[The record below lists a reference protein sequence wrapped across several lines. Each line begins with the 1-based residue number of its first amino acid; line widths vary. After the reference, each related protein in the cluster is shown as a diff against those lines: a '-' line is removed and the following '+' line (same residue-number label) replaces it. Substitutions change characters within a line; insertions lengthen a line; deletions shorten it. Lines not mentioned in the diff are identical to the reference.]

1 MAAVKYECRNMFGG
15 ETIATFKTYEK
26 AEEFV
31 DAAAD
36 YPDWWTVPVM
46 IIVEVIGDG
55 MGC

>member
-1 MAAVKYECRNMFGG
+1 MRYECKNMFGG

-36 YPDWWTVPVM
+36 YPDWWTVPAM
-46 IIVEVIGDG
+46 IIVEVTDDG